1 MEEHTPRNPQQTR
14 AALLE
19 AAFKEI
25 YENGYQAASLERILA
40 NTNLTK
46 GALYHHFPNK
56 HALGIAVIREV
67 ITEQVI
73 AEHAG
78 PLTDTDDPIP
88 VLLAHLDRCSDESAS
103 GDLEHGC
110 PLHNLVQEMSPLDED
125 FRRHLQEIQFTWQ
138 RILSEALARG
148 QANGNVRK
156 DLDRDEVALF
166 LVAAV
171 EGCKGTTKS
180 LQSFETF
187 RSCMNQLKRYVETLR
202 P

>member
-1 MEEHTPRNPQQTR
+1 MERHTPRNPKQTR

-73 AEHAG
+73 SEHAG
-78 PLTDTDDPIP
+78 PLMETDDPIP
-88 VLLAHLDRCSDESAS
+88 VMLAHLDRCSDESVC
-103 GDLEHGC
+103 GDLQFGC

-125 FRRHLQEIQFTWQ
+125 FRKHLQEIQFTWQ

-148 QANGNVRK
+148 QANGNVHE
-156 DLDRDEVALF
+156 DLDCDEVALF
-166 LVAAV
+166 MVAAV

>member
-1 MEEHTPRNPQQTR
+1 MESTSTRNPKHTR
-14 AALLE
+14 AALLD

-56 HALGIAVIREV
+56 HALGIAVIREI
-67 ITEQVI
+67 ITDQII

-78 PLTDTDDPIP
+78 PLMETDDPIP
-88 VLLAHLDRCSDESAS
+88 VMLAHIDQCNDESAD
-103 GDLEHGC
+103 GELEFGC
-110 PLHNLVQEMSPLDED
+110 PLHNLVQEMSPLDEE
-125 FRRHLQEIQFTWQ
+125 FRNSLQEIQFTWQ

-148 QANGNVRK
+148 QARGNVRE
-156 DLDRDEVALF
+156 DLDCDEVALF

-180 LQSFETF
+180 LQSMETF